1 VNTRYLLFGF
11 LFLVVS
17 VNAGMN
23 LAVDKYIAESSCY
36 NDNCAAYGGQKA
48 VDGNNATLFYADQT
62 PRDNFPNVTLD
73 LNATYYSSKSVIR
86 IRGTAAIVGNEL
98 YIYSS
103 DDNVDWTNLVYANT
117 TIPDTEYIH
126 NASYTGLSA
135 RYWRIVINGSSD
147 VADTGFEWYLYES
160 TPEIVPSISTPTNIT
175 YVTNMILANASF
187 TGNSTANCTRFLNG
201 VIWNSTIENNSTQFY
216 DELIGFIE
224 GSNNYTVNCTNE
236 TNGQS
241 GQEIIFFTF
250 NPTFSFRAYDIIDLI
265 QLQAFAITFSNS
277 TNTTTYSATGEWLN
291 VSRRGLPMGSVNLL
305 FVLGN
310 YNSTT
315 YNRNIN
321 NTDTIYENYS
331 MHPAGLNITIYDEI
345 TGGLLNAS
353 ISLANSSITKN
364 YPNET
369 NNYFLNA
376 SNLTSG
382 ETSITG
388 YNQSYQNR
396 SYERTIGI
404 PLYDITE
411 LNIALLATADA
422 TAYTVYI
429 RNLAGN
435 AIPNTHYI
443 ISKTIG
449 GVTIIIADGTTDANG
464 LFTTYLHYGDTY
476 SFTLSA
482 TGYSTATTDITASTL
497 NPITLILYSTTGVMT
512 WNTSLTSI
520 IPNYWGQ
527 PLVQGETSW
536 RTVNASYWLYDYLE
550 FTGACVDYYWNATV
564 LLNQSCG
571 PTNNAT
577 NVTVIIGATQTGLV
591 LQKFTITANGSNF
604 TFLSWIPILPSGSG
618 GSPEYRT
625 GMVALIAERL
635 VLADPTG
642 LFAGALAFIV
652 LIGCLLVATY
662 IGGASIMSTIIFLIL
677 IAIFTFI
684 LPVMPWFYFMIIAVV
699 AFAWIYLKGG

>member
-1 VNTRYLLFGF
+1 MNARYLLFGF

-17 VNAGMN
+17 ASADWAPFGLVADSEVIIGWTGASSYAQAQGFTFVNYTHGRTITEIQVYVK
-23 LAVDKYIAESSCY
+23 AVHNIDHVDQLMVEIRDGTTSPGALM
-36 NDNCAAYGGQKA
+36 AYGVNTSDLANGVWA
-48 VDGNNATLFYADQT
+48 
-62 PRDNFPNVTLD
+62 NVTLTPNF
-73 LNATYYSSKSVIR
+73 NATPNKQYWLIFKSGISTGSNHMSKLFR
-86 IRGTAAIVGNEL
+86 E
-98 YIYSS
+98 
-103 DDNVDWTNLVYANT
+103 
-117 TIPDTEYIH
+117 
-126 NASYTGLSA
+126 TGLNPNGMLAQSLNNGTTWGA
-135 RYWRIVINGSSD
+135 IQPNINLTCGYTYD
-147 VADTGFEWYLYES
+147 VYNYTNYLKINTFNEIGVAPLNTNVSISNSTDTVNFAEDITSYFLLPSNLPTGEIIITPYATGFE
-160 TPEIVPSISTPTNIT
+160 
-175 YVTNMILANASF
+175 
-187 TGNSTANCTRFLNG
+187 
-201 VIWNSTIENNSTQFY
+201 
-216 DELIGFIE
+216 
-224 GSNNYTVNCTNE
+224 
-236 TNGQS
+236 
-241 GQEIIFFTF
+241 
-250 NPTFSFRAYDIIDLI
+250 
-265 QLQAFAITFSNS
+265 
-277 TNTTTYSATGEWLN
+277 
-291 VSRRGLPMGSVNLL
+291 
-305 FVLGN
+305 
-310 YNSTT
+310 
-315 YNRNIN
+315 
-321 NTDTIYENYS
+321 
-331 MHPAGLNITIYDEI
+331 
-345 TGGLLNAS
+345 
-353 ISLANSSITKN
+353 
-364 YPNET
+364 
-369 NNYFLNA
+369 
-376 SNLTSG
+376 
-382 ETSITG
+382 
-388 YNQSYQNR
+388 NR
-396 SYERTIGI
+396 SYTMFLNSATIE
-404 PLYDITE
+404 E
-411 LNIALLATADA
+411 LDLMLLNSSAS
-422 TAYTVYI
+422 TAYTIYI

-435 AIPNTHYI
+435 SIPYVNYSIT
-443 ISKTIG
+443 KTIG
-449 GVTIIIADGTTDANG
+449 GTSYNIVTGKTDVNG
-464 LFTTYLHYGDTY
+464 VFVTHLHYGDTY
-476 SFTLSA
+476 SFTLNA
-482 TGYSTATTDITASTL
+482 AGYASATTDITASTL